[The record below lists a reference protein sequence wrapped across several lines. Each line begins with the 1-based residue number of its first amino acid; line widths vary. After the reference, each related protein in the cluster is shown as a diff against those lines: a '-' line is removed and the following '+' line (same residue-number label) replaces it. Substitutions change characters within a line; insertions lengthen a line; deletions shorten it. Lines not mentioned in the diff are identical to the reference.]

1 MRKARDGLAI
11 LRLLLGLAALVH
23 CAAHAAVSPEG
34 APLRYRI
41 EVRGPKDLAAMLKD
55 GLQLARWQH
64 DPGMT
69 PELLERLLEESIVN
83 AREAVATEGYFSA
96 RIRGAID
103 RSVEPWVVT
112 LFVEPGERTRVERV
126 DIRFTGP
133 VASDPEAAG
142 ALRRIRAGWQLRS
155 GQPFRQQAWDDA
167 KRQALRELSEWRYAA
182 ARVADSRAE
191 IDPQSHGARLSVEI
205 ASGPPFRF
213 GPARISGTKR
223 YPEQLVRN
231 LNPIRDGDV
240 YDRRALATFQRR
252 LLESGYFVSAQVDVD
267 AQGGDPS
274 AAPVRVALIEGSAQH
289 VEAGVGYSTDAGQRL
304 ELKYSNQDML
314 GSAWRF
320 NSGLR
325 LDTKTQ
331 ELQLNLDSPPLS
343 EARWNSGFA
352 RARRTD
358 IQNQQTAEAAV
369 GVSHNWLSGG
379 TPSSL
384 TLSAH
389 TEEQRLAGALADRS
403 HALYLGFR
411 RTFRETDDLVSPRSG
426 YLGTWEIGGAPAG
439 ISTRG
444 FTRATA
450 GGSLFFPVAR
460 NDDLL
465 LRGNAGVV
473 RASAR
478 EGIPSTFLFRTGGDQ
493 TVRGYA
499 FESLGVQQGEAIVG
513 GRYLAVAS
521 VEHTHWFGANWGLAG
536 FVDAGNAWDR
546 GTPFHAAVGYGAG
559 ARFRTP
565 VGPIR
570 IDLAYGRDTGKVRV
584 HFSAGFTF

>member
-1 MRKARDGLAI
+1 MRKAGPLPR
-11 LRLLLGLAALVH
+11 LRLLLWLAVLAH
-23 CAAHAAVSPEG
+23 GAAHAALSEEA

-41 EVRGPKDLAAMLKD
+41 EVQGPKELAGMLKD
-55 GLQLARWQH
+55 GLNLTRWQH

-69 PELLERLLEESIVN
+69 PELLERLLEESIRD
-83 AREAVATEGYFSA
+83 AKEAVATEGYFSA
-96 RIRGAID
+96 QVRGTID
-103 RSVEPWVVT
+103 RSVDPWIVT
-112 LFVEPGERTRVERV
+112 LSVAPGERTRVARV
-126 DIRFTGP
+126 DIRFNGP
-133 VASDPEAAG
+133 AASDPEADAV
-142 ALRRIRAGWQLRS
+142 LRRIRRAWPLRT
-155 GQPFRQQAWDDA
+155 GQPFRQQAWDEA
-167 KRQALRELSEWRYAA
+167 KRQAVRDLSEWRYAA
-182 ARVADSRAE
+182 ARIADSHAE
-191 IDPQSHGARLSVEI
+191 IDPQSRSAVLSVEI
-205 ASGPPFRF
+205 ASGPAFRF
-213 GPARISGTKR
+213 GPARISGAKR
-223 YPEQLVRN
+223 YPEQLVQN
-231 LNPIRDGDV
+231 LNPIRPGDA
-240 YDRRALATFQRR
+240 YDRKALTTYQTRI
-252 LLESGYFVSAQVDVD
+252 LETGYFVSAQVDVD
-267 AQGGDPS
+267 SEAGDPG

-304 ELKYSNQDML
+304 ELRYNNQDTL
-314 GSAWRF
+314 ASAWRF
-320 NSGLR
+320 KSGL
-325 LDTKTQ
+325 LFDTKTQ
-331 ELQLNLDSPPLS
+331 QLELNLDSPPLS

-358 IQNQQTAEAAV
+358 IQNQQTAETAV

-384 TLSAH
+384 TVSGH
-389 TEEQRLAGALADRS
+389 TEEQRVAGTLADRS
-403 HALYLGFR
+403 HALYVGFR
-411 RTFRETDDLVSPRSG
+411 RTFRETDDLIAPRAG

-439 ISTRG
+439 LSTRG

-450 GGSLFFPVAR
+450 GASRFFPVAR

-465 LRGNAGVV
+465 LRGYAGVV
-473 RASAR
+473 RAAAR

-513 GRYLAVAS
+513 GRYAAVAS
-521 VEHTHWFGANWGLAG
+521 VEHTHWFGANWGAAA

-546 GTPFHAAVGYGAG
+546 GTPFHAAIGYGVG

-570 IDLAYGRDTGKVRV
+570 IDLAYGRDTGKVRL